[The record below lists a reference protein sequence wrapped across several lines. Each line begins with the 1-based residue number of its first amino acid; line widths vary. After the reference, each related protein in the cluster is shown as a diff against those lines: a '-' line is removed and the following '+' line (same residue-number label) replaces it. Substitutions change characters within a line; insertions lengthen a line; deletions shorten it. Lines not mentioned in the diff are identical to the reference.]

1 VLVFALWSLAA
12 FVMVG
17 TLITFEAV
25 KQARSR
31 AEELATLHASFVV
44 GAVLTPA
51 LRGEDLSGP
60 LPAATIS
67 ALDSVV
73 QGQILSDG
81 RDVRVKIWNANGTVV
96 YSDQHALIGR
106 SFPDEAASLGQVMQ
120 GHVSSGVSDLAD
132 AENLFERRLA
142 AKLFQTYVPLV
153 DAGGHAF
160 AVAEVYQR
168 YSVIDGDVRG
178 LVRMLSIVFGG
189 GLLFL
194 YAALLPI
201 ALSASRTLRER
212 NAKLGE
218 QTAQLGALLE
228 REQETVA
235 ELRELDRMK
244 DDFVAAASHE
254 LRTPL
259 TAIIGALRTLEQ
271 PALAED
277 RLTQEELISAARQRA
292 ELLFRLVRNLLR
304 GAHLEDAAGEL
315 NVRDVDLMAIL
326 ETVIHDFPDGPAR
339 VRAEIQDCGR
349 IRTDGGRLGD
359 IVSNLIDNALKF
371 SPSGSPVSITARL
384 DADVLVLEVRDE
396 GIGIE
401 PAHIGSVFE
410 RFHQIDQS
418 ATRPFG
424 GLGLGLHLVKEMAT
438 EMGGRV
444 SVSSVVGRG
453 SVFTVSIPLEPAGV
467 RQAS

>member
-1 VLVFALWSLAA
+1 MLVFALWSLAA

-25 KQARSR
+25 RQARSR

-44 GAVLTPA
+44 AVLTPG
-51 LRGEDLSGP
+51 LQGVDLSGS
-60 LPAATIS
+60 LPAATID

-81 RDVRVKIWNANGTVV
+81 RDVRVKIWNPNGTVV

-106 SFPDEAASLGQVMQ
+106 SFPDEATGLGLVME
-120 GHVSSGVSDLAD
+120 GHVSSGVSDLAE
-132 AENLFERRLA
+132 AENVFERTLA
-142 AKLFQTYVPLV
+142 PKLFQTYVPLV
-153 DAGGHAF
+153 DASGHAF

-178 LVRMLSIVFGG
+178 LVRTLSIVFGG

-218 QTAQLGALLE
+218 QAAQLGELLE
-228 REQETVA
+228 REQQTVA

-271 PALAED
+271 PALAGD
-277 RLTQEELISAARQRA
+277 RLTQDELISAARQRA

-315 NVRDVDLMAIL
+315 NVQDVDLRTLL
-326 ETVIHDFPDGPAR
+326 ESVIHDFPDGPAR
-339 VRAEIQDCGR
+339 VRADIEDLGT
-349 IRTDGGRLGD
+349 IRTDGRRLGD
-359 IVSNLIDNALKF
+359 ILSNLIDNALKF
-371 SPSGSPVSITARL
+371 SSADSPVFLTARL
-384 DADVLVLEVRDE
+384 DADTLVLDVRDE

-401 PAHIGSVFE
+401 PEHLGSVFE
-410 RFHQIDQS
+410 RFHQVDQS
-418 ATRPFG
+418 ATRSFG

-444 SVSSVVGRG
+444 SVSSALGRG
-453 SVFTVSIPLEPAGV
+453 SVFTVSVPLEPAGV
-467 RQAS
+467 RRAS